1 MQVSGEAFRARS
13 CPGSRGCRGV
23 LRLFRAS
30 LVFFPGGD
38 PAADVAFGLVA
49 VEDLL
54 DLYIQRAVALRQPLR
69 QVLVYGGFAQAE
81 VLGGGADRRFVL
93 YDVKSQVFGPV
104 FQIVF
109 DNTPLPCCYWPIYM
123 AGAGEL

>member
-1 MQVSGEAFRARS
+1 MEFRSYGKSQHPGEA
-13 CPGSRGCRGV
+13 GV
-23 LRLFRAS
+23 LALLCA
-30 LVFFPGGD
+30 LVFAAGGQ
-38 PAADVAFGLVA
+38 AAPDVTLGLVLVQDGLCLK
-49 VEDLL
+49 VE
-54 DLYIQRAVALRQPLR
+54 RAVAQRQTLR

-81 VLGGGADRRFVL
+81 VLGGGANRRLVL

-123 AGAGEL
+123 AGAGKL